1 MGGATVKVAGATIS
15 TTHWIGGERVGSQ
28 ETFPVFSPIDGT
40 HLADIAAGGE
50 KEVAAAVAAA
60 RQAFPAWAGLGPEGR
75 APILKRFAEAISARA
90 NELAAVETLDN
101 GSLQI
106 GNAMRTMP
114 RAAHNI
120 DYFAD
125 LALKMRG
132 QEIDSPE
139 VVNHVQY
146 DPAGVAALIT
156 PWNAPFMLTTW
167 KVGPALAAGNTVVVK
182 PPEWA
187 PLTCSLMADIA
198 AEAGVPP
205 GVLNVVQGI
214 GEAAGAALVA
224 HPRINRIS
232 FTGSTDTARLIG
244 KAAAENLVPVSF
256 ELGGKSPFIVLADAD
271 LDAAAHTVATQYLN
285 AGQVC
290 LAGTRLFVD
299 ASISDDFQEKVK
311 QAVTHM
317 KVGDPRDKTV
327 RVGPLITPEHFDRV
341 SGFVERAMAA
351 GAQCLWGG
359 ARHDAGELYFAPTM
373 LSGVSL
379 EAEINRK
386 EVFGP
391 VLTWQI
397 FDDEA
402 ELIAAANDTE
412 YGLAATLFSRDAAR
426 ANRIAEQLVAG
437 TVWVNCFFIRDLAAP
452 FGGAR
457 HSGIGREGG
466 HWSFDFFADVKN
478 ISIRKE
484 SFSG

>member
-1 MGGATVKVAGATIS
+1 
-15 TTHWIGGERVGSQ
+15 
-28 ETFPVFSPIDGT
+28 
-40 HLADIAAGGE
+40 
-50 KEVAAAVAAA
+50 
-60 RQAFPAWAGLGPEGR
+60 
-75 APILKRFAEAISARA
+75 
-90 NELAAVETLDN
+90 
-101 GSLQI
+101 
-106 GNAMRTMP
+106 
-114 RAAHNI
+114 
-120 DYFAD
+120 
-125 LALKMRG
+125 
-132 QEIDSPE
+132 
-139 VVNHVQY
+139 
-146 DPAGVAALIT
+146 
-156 PWNAPFMLTTW
+156 
-167 KVGPALAAGNTVVVK
+167 
-182 PPEWA
+182 EWA

-299 ASISDDFQEKVK
+299 ASIADDFQEKVK

-391 VLTWQI
+391 VLTWQT

-402 ELIAAANDTE
+402 ELIAAANGTE
-412 YGLAATLFSRDAAR
+412 YGL
-426 ANRIAEQLVAG
+426 
-437 TVWVNCFFIRDLAAP
+437 
-452 FGGAR
+452 
-457 HSGIGREGG
+457 
-466 HWSFDFFADVKN
+466 
-478 ISIRKE
+478 
-484 SFSG
+484 